1 MTALVRFTSAAE
13 RDLTAAFLWY
23 EGQSVGLGTRLMA
36 RMGDLLARIAETP
49 LQFPEVV
56 SGYRRALLQRFPY
69 GVYFSIGSDEVRVHA
84 VLHLHRDPA
93 HWQDR
98 LSRGSG

>member
-1 MTALVRFTSAAE
+1 
-13 RDLTAAFLWY
+13 
-23 EGQSVGLGTRLMA
+23 MA

-56 SGYRRALLQRFPY
+56 SG
-69 GVYFSIGSDEVRVHA
+69 YFSIGSDEVRVHA